1 MQITIDQL
9 MNGKAT
15 RIGKRNYFPTAAY
28 AEPFIERMSKL
39 TKDFIV
45 EVELPKQVTRT
56 VEGEVNS
63 DDITYNRV
71 LIQAVLPSELSYDN
85 HDEVI
90 GMVYGLD
97 VRKPMAKIY
106 RGGLN
111 KACTN
116 LCIFD
121 PQFLQVQTLES
132 EKALSYKSVDYLMSQ
147 TSDMKLMLDTL
158 HNTSWSGTTELIERN
173 LGKWIRNTMHMTYDG
188 GYGDIKIGTDLVIKA
203 YGFMFED
210 PDSPYYIGVDNEV
223 DMFTVYN
230 AFTQLI
236 SNDKGKDLMNRAEKT
251 LLLRTILDF

>member
-1 MQITIDQL
+1 MQISIDQL

-15 RIGKRNYFPTAAY
+15 RIGKRAYLPTATY
-28 AEPFIERMSKL
+28 VEPFIERMSKF

-56 VEGEVNS
+56 VDGDVNA

-71 LIQAVLPSELSYDN
+71 LIQAVMPENCSFDN

-97 VRKPMAKIY
+97 VRKPVAKIY
-106 RGGLN
+106 RGALN
-111 KACTN
+111 RACTN
-116 LCIFD
+116 LCVFD
-121 PQFLQVQTLES
+121 PEFLQMQPVNPEEALNY
-132 EKALSYKSVDYLMSQ
+132 KAVEHLLSQ
-147 TSDMKLMLDTL
+147 TSDIKLMLENL
-158 HNTSWSGTTELIERN
+158 HNTTWKAEDDLVSLN
-173 LGKWIRNTMHMTYDG
+173 LGKWQRNAMHMVYNV
-188 GYGDIKIGTDLVIKA
+188 GYGDVKIGTDLVTKA
-203 YGFMFED
+203 YSSMFED
-210 PDSPYYIGVDNEV
+210 PDSSYYIGVGNEV

-251 LLLRTILDF
+251 LLLRNILNF